1 MSWIDRIPDVKKRI
15 FGQPTIDRDGQGRI
29 VKGSSIGKDSRF
41 KPRQTP
47 WNKGKRGYM
56 GANAT
61 SFKKGQLPA
70 SAHEIGHVSRWERT
84 RNGKK
89 EIEYIIN
96 IDWHGN
102 RKPHNTYK
110 WYLWEVENQ
119 QDRPKGMV
127 LALKNGNPDDIRIE
141 NLELI
146 TRSELLKRNQGMA

>member
-1 MSWIDRIPDVKKRI
+1 MSWIDRIPKVKKQI
-15 FGQPTIDRDGQGRI
+15 FGQPTIDRDAQGRI
-29 VKGSSIGKDSRF
+29 VKGSSIGKEFRF

-61 SFKKGQLPA
+61 SFKKGHLGPA
-70 SAHEIGHVSRWERT
+70 THEMGYVSRLVRY
-84 RNGKK
+84 RDGKK
-89 EIEYIIN
+89 EIEYT

-102 RKPHNTYK
+102 RKSKNSYK

-119 QDRPKGMV
+119 MDRPKGMV
-127 LALKNGNPDDIRIE
+127 LALKNGDPEDVRLE

-146 TRSELLKRNQGMA
+146 TRAELLRRNNG